1 MNMHHLH
8 DGIPGRR
15 GESRRAAVRRGF
27 RVNKRDGVR
36 GRGWGGQFPGRFR
49 REPQRG
55 GGRDDRCARCILG
68 VVVPVRGRACPKET
82 W

>member
-8 DGIPGRR
+8 DGIPGGR

-36 GRGWGGQFPGRFR
+36 GRGWGGSSFPGGSGASL
-49 REPQRG
+49 REGEAETTDARG
-55 GGRDDRCARCILG
+55 APWEL
-68 VVVPVRGRACPKET
+68 
-82 W
+82 